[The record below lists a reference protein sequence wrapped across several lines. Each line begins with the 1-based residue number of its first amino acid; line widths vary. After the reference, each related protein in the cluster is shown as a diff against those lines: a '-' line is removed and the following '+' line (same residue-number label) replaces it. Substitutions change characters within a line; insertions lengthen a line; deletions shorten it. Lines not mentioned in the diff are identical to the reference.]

1 MSADEPMSKRRR
13 VDHDPSEDFLTTFLP
28 TPSTEHPS
36 GISLDGFPIDPF
48 LSPATSWGFDEL
60 AHDPNYLAS
69 QEELRSLLFNTAR
82 SAAPTRAGTPLEDDD
97 ENENSTNE
105 NDTHDPNF
113 NTKQVLAKGRRV
125 QYLKN
130 YISQVAPWLDMFD
143 STRVFGIQLPAL
155 AKKSPP
161 LMYAILAIGARQL
174 ERREKIQSSFDSLEL
189 YQEAIRLLTPLL
201 QARDPHVIA
210 TCVVL
215 CCLEMFAASAQDWRR
230 HLEGCAAVFDA
241 FGVHGFSGDV
251 LQAVF
256 WCYARMDV
264 CGALISD
271 GTESTLLKPS
281 SWLPPDTPEE
291 YAETLF
297 RSQTSPDMYA
307 NFAVYLCAK
316 ACELISDRN
325 KFVELGEDNGCNTRQ
340 FQNRWTRLWDQLSNW
355 ALYRPKEM
363 LPVESTSSVPFP
375 HIFFSHWAA
384 ISSNQLYH
392 TACVLLLG
400 SHPKSKSI
408 PPSPTTSVLWHARR
422 ICGISL
428 ANPHEGCLN
437 NAIQPLWIAGRLLSH
452 TSEQALVVKTIR
464 HIEAMTGWTACWR
477 IRDLE
482 NVWGYK
488 VRGEV

>member
-1 MSADEPMSKRRR
+1 MTDEPTSKRQRFSQHEPAS
-13 VDHDPSEDFLTTFLP
+13 DDFLSTFLP
-28 TPSTEHPS
+28 TPAAENHSAS
-36 GISLDGFPIDPF
+36 SYGFENVDPF
-48 LSPATSWGFDEL
+48 LSPATSWGFDEF

-69 QEELRSLLFNTAR
+69 QEELRSLLFTTAR
-82 SAAPTRAGTPLEDDD
+82 SVAPTRAGTPADDD
-97 ENENSTNE
+97 QNIGVTS
-105 NDTHDPNF
+105 F
-113 NTKQVLAKGRRV
+113 NIKQVLVKGNRV

-143 STRVFGIQLPAL
+143 GNRAFGVQLPAL
-155 AKKSPP
+155 AKESPP

-174 ERREKIQSSFDSLEL
+174 ERKEKTQSSFDSLEL

-201 QARDPHVIA
+201 QARDTHVISA
-210 TCVVL
+210 CVVL
-215 CCLEMFAASAQDWRR
+215 CCLEMFSASAQDWRR

-241 FGVHGFSGDV
+241 FGVNGFSGDV

-271 GTESTLLKPS
+271 GTESTLLRPS
-281 SWLPPDTPEE
+281 KWLPLGTPEDF
-291 YAETLF
+291 AESLF
-297 RSQTSPDMYA
+297 CSTSSPDMYA

-325 KFVELGEDNGCNTRQ
+325 KYLELGEGNGCDTQQ
-340 FQNRWTRLWDQLSNW
+340 FQDRWSRLWDQLSNW
-355 ALYRPKEM
+355 SLCRPKEM
-363 LPVESTSSVPFP
+363 LPVETTASAPFP
-375 HIFFSHWAA
+375 HIFFAHWAA

-392 TACVLLLG
+392 TACVLLL
-400 SHPKSKSI
+400 SSDPKRKSTMA
-408 PPSPTTSVLWHARR
+408 PSPTSSILWHAKR

-452 TSEQALVVKTIR
+452 SSEQALVVKTIR

-477 IRDLE
+477 VRDLE

-488 VRGEV
+488 VRAAI